1 MKKEFKLSI
10 LMVIMFT
17 VMLSNVN
24 ANNFIL
30 LNKEF
35 KKTTL
40 TLNNV
45 KKGQRLLIKDNQ
57 GLVLYKEFI
66 QVEGTYFKGFDLTA
80 LPNGSYFFELDK
92 DVEIKIIPFTVNS
105 NEVTFNKEKET
116 SIFKPFVR
124 VKDNKLLISQLSL
137 ELKPLSIKVYQENN
151 SSSDYLL
158 YSETVENT
166 KKIERIYS
174 LPVKTRES
182 YRIVFK
188 TEGREFVEY
197 INI

>member
-158 YSETVENT
+158 YSETIENT